1 MTIDIH
7 VLEGLSLFSDL
18 NADEK
23 AAIAEIMQQT
33 TVMEGEV
40 LATRGRTAHTFF
52 VALSGNFMVHF
63 DKGRA
68 FTLHKK
74 GDIMGWSAVVT
85 PFKYTGTITALTNG
99 EVLYASGS
107 SFLRLL
113 QSNADLGDRVMKKI
127 NAVQKERRPFW
138 AAPQ

>member
-18 NADEK
+18 SAQEK
-23 AAIAEIMQQT
+23 SAIAEIMQQT
-33 TVMEGEV
+33 AVMEGEV

-52 VALSGNFMVHF
+52 VVLSGSFMVHF

-68 FTLHKK
+68 FTLQKK

-85 PFKYTGTITALTNG
+85 PFKYTGTMTALTDG
-99 EVLYASGS
+99 EVLHASGK
-107 SFLRLL
+107 SFLRLI
-113 QSNADLGDRVMKKI
+113 QSNAELGDRVMKKI
-127 NAVQKERRPFW
+127 NAVVSERRPFW
-138 AAPQ
+138 AASQ